1 MPEDLILIVAEQPW
15 QIELAGMLSQQL
27 KIQSPRSRIVVAA
40 TDYYT
45 FLHDKKT
52 LNSVSAQFKID
63 ILTLQELY
71 RTWQSPHLLEADK
84 LQISNFL
91 RAWAQE
97 RQLSRT
103 VEELAQTNQIIYG
116 WERDFFALPLSEEWK
131 LKVLSDSIQWSE
143 NLVKK
148 LKPNLI
154 VSIERNTLCN
164 SLIFE
169 IAKNEEIEHITYIV
183 SRFGCHWIPHLNF
196 GMGTRHPLSKSSDF
210 QLIFDSKF
218 LSFDSEHNSPSHTI
232 ANAGLYRAAAKN
244 LQVVLCGNFLERL
257 PYLLGRDLKNGVS
270 NFPRL
275 LRQIFNRIRFRK
287 SKYEFEVRRLE
298 QDLFKLSLWELRQVL
313 FYHLRLLGLKLWGI
327 QKPPQAKYFY
337 WGLHSRPEDSTSVL
351 GFGRDEIKMIGRI
364 RSLIP
369 KNVKLLVKEH
379 PIMFGTRSRGF
390 YRSLRKLPNLVLV
403 DPFSNTQDF
412 ILSSHCAGVIGISGT
427 MLLESE
433 LLGKPAFAL
442 GDPEFRTYL
451 SSYGIT
457 LLNFIE
463 GNISGAYDF
472 GKSKVNNYAQ
482 FVFANSSKYDVP
494 YLHDLKDSNVQKM
507 LEVWAHTLIKGGFR
521 D

>member
-1 MPEDLILIVAEQPW
+1 MPEELILIVAEQPW

-27 KIQSPRSRIVVAA
+27 RIQRPQSRIVVAA

-52 LNSVSAQFKID
+52 LNSVSAQFNIN

-71 RTWQSPHLLEADK
+71 RTWQFPLEPDK
-84 LQISNFL
+84 LQNSNFL
-91 RAWAQE
+91 IAWARE

-103 VEELAQTNQIIYG
+103 IEELAQTNQIVYG

-131 LKVLSDSIQWSE
+131 LKVLSDSIKWSE
-143 NLVKK
+143 NLVNE

-196 GMGTRHPLSKSSDF
+196 GMGTRHPITKSSDF
-210 QLIFDSKF
+210 QLFFDSKF
-218 LSFDSEHNSPSHTI
+218 LSFDFEHNSPSHAI

-244 LQVVLCGNFLERL
+244 LQDVMSSNFFKRF
-257 PYLLGRDLKNGVS
+257 PYLLGRDLENGVS
-270 NFPRL
+270 NLPRL
-275 LRQIFNRIRFRK
+275 FKQIFNRIRFRK

-298 QDLFKLSLWELRQVL
+298 QDFFKLSLWELRQVL

-327 QKPPQAKYFY
+327 QKPPQAEYFF

-351 GFGRDEIKMIGRI
+351 GFGRDEIKMIKRTA
-364 RSLIP
+364 SLIP
-369 KNVKLLVKEH
+369 KGVKLLVKEH
-379 PIMFGTRSRGF
+379 PIMFGTRSPGF
-390 YRSLRKLPNLVLV
+390 YRSLRELPNLVLV
-403 DPFSNTQDF
+403 DPFSNTRDF
-412 ILSSHCAGVIGISGT
+412 ILDSHCAGVVGISGT

-451 SSYGIT
+451 SSYGVT

-463 GNISGAYDF
+463 GNISGVYDF
-472 GKSKVNNYAQ
+472 EKSKVSDYAQ

-494 YLHDLKDSNVQKM
+494 YLHDLKDLNVQKM
-507 LEVWAHTLIKGGFR
+507 LEVWAQTLSKGGFR